1 MDRGFTQWRIPIP
14 GRLFLKIF
22 LALWLAIGA
31 IVYLT
36 DRATNA
42 MFQAE
47 LARSPELS
55 IGYRAELAT
64 NLVAAHVQLEGIT
77 KTRKWF
83 LEWSGRR
90 PLPVLVVD
98 EGTGQDILGR
108 PVPADGLAQARSLI
122 DGGGASSAV
131 QRVVAPDG
139 LNHLLFVP
147 LALLPATPPTQHVYK
162 TPDASYIEIVAMT
175 LASFL
180 FALGLAWYLFRPIRH
195 LHEASQRFATGDLS
209 TRVAPLLGRRSD
221 ELVDLGRD
229 FDEMAAH
236 LQSTI
241 DGKTRL
247 LHDVSHELRSPLTR
261 IQVAL
266 GIARQSADKTPR
278 MLDRIEQEISRLDR
292 LLEETL
298 ALSRLASGTAGASGI
313 EYVDVVDLLKNIAAD
328 ASFEATQQGKTVEQR
343 ASGTILVAGRR
354 NLLRSAIENV
364 VRNALLHTPPGTRV
378 TIDLSTALRKRIS
391 LRICDSGP
399 GVDVHELATIF
410 EPFYR
415 GSNSEQRGGY
425 GLGLSIVRRAIE
437 AHGGE
442 VRADNL
448 PKGGLCVEISL
459 PVADSEASSM
469 QADA

>member
-1 MDRGFTQWRIPIP
+1 MDRGFPRWRIPFP

-36 DRATNA
+36 DHATNA
-42 MFQAE
+42 LFQAE
-47 LARSPELS
+47 LARSPDLS
-55 IGYRAELAT
+55 LGYRAELAT
-64 NLVAAHVQLEGIT
+64 NLVAAHVRLEGIS
-77 KTRKWF
+77 KTSKWF
-83 LEWSGRR
+83 LEWSGKR

-98 EGTGQDILGR
+98 EGTGRDMLGR

-122 DGGGASSAV
+122 DDGQASSAV
-131 QRVVAPDG
+131 QRIAAPDG
-139 LNHLLFVP
+139 SSHLLFVP
-147 LALLPATPPTQHVYK
+147 LALLPASPPTQHVYK
-162 TPDASYIEIVAMT
+162 TPDASYIEVVAMT

-180 FALGLAWYLFRPIRH
+180 FALFLAWYLFRPIRH
-195 LHEASQRFATGDLS
+195 LHDASQRFATGDLN

-221 ELVDLGRD
+221 ELADLGHD
-229 FDEMAAH
+229 FDEMAAR

-241 DGKTRL
+241 NGKTRL

-278 MLDRIEQEISRLDR
+278 MLERIELEISRLDG
-292 LLEETL
+292 LIDETL
-298 ALSRLASGTAGASGI
+298 ALSRLESGAADSSEI
-313 EYVDVVDLLKNIAAD
+313 ELVDVVDLLKGIAAD
-328 ASFEATQQGKTVEQR
+328 AGFEANQQGKTVELH
-343 ASGTILVAGRR
+343 AGGTILVAGRKT
-354 NLLRSAIENV
+354 LLSSALENV

-378 TIDLSTALRKRIS
+378 TIAMATEPGGRVR

-399 GVDVHELATIF
+399 GVAAQELATIF

-415 GSNSEQRGGY
+415 GSGADPQNGY
-425 GLGLSIVRRAIE
+425 GLGLSIARRAIQ

-442 VRADNL
+442 VRAENL
-448 PKGGLCVEISL
+448 SKGGLCVEFTL
-459 PVADSEASSM
+459 PVATLEASAA
-469 QADA
+469 QVHA